1 MFFLMPVELILF
13 LKPVE
18 LMFFLKRVELMF
30 FLKPVKLLLTCQLLV
45 VFQLNLFNLNAR

>member
-1 MFFLMPVELILF
+1 MPVELILF

-18 LMFFLKRVELMF
+18 FMF